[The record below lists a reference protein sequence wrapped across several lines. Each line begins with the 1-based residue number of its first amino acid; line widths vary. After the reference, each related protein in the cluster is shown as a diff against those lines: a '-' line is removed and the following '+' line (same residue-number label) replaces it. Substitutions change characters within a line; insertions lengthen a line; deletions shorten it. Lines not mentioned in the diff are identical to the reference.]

1 MDMGPPDN
9 PAGYAGA
16 MPAEPLVTFSTFLV
30 SLASS
35 ALAHLGHAEGI
46 DVPKDPELVRHMAQV
61 LDLLAIKTKG
71 NLDSEEAR
79 LLEALQ
85 AELHRAVGSESG

>member
-1 MDMGPPDN
+1 MQ
-9 PAGYAGA
+9 
-16 MPAEPLVTFSTFLV
+16 AEPPVTFSTFLV

-35 ALAHLGHAEGI
+35 AFAHLGHAEGV
-46 DVPKDPELVRHMAQV
+46 DVAKDPELVRHMAQV
-61 LDLLAIKTKG
+61 FDLLVLKTKG

-85 AELHRAVGSESG
+85 GELHRALNSGGA